1 MWPAPP
7 PLDMEGTGRL
17 VSAAD
22 LLEEGVVGAVRQPAD
37 TLEGLKQVPPEV
49 ARLATKGVSATWC
62 NT

>member
-1 MWPAPP
+1 M
-7 PLDMEGTGRL
+7 DMEGSGRL